1 MVKIVTLLPLL
12 FIFVLALVPLVPIA
26 QAEQA
31 EQIPGFS
38 VSIRSSSSQNGETS
52 PKEFS
57 GRVIDNGT
65 TTTFVV
71 SGTAVSFGN
80 KDFDKDGYP
89 HELSIFF
96 DVDVDSDG
104 EASYYAVFYL
114 NFYGDWFTDDNFIS
128 DIYSIENGYSPTEG
142 IYLDLYFFGYSPM
155 TMGIKVEIYRENGSL
170 ACVYGPDDNTGAIPF
185 EGDGYDVK
193 KTLSSPPQ
201 PQHRHRASLIRF
213 QYLRPKLNSQ
223 KKTSSDVTVTVTGA
237 NGCAVEGESVT
248 ATINS
253 AGNKRISISP
263 SSGETDENG
272 QAIFTI
278 TAKKTGNARVTF
290 SAGDLRESI
299 LVKVTK

>member
-142 IYLDLYFFGYSPM
+142 IYLDLYFFGYSPI
-155 TMGIKVEIYRENGSL
+155 TMGIKVEIYQKNGSL
-170 ACVYGPDDNTGAIPF
+170 ACVYGPDDNTSAIPF
-185 EGDGYDVK
+185 EGDNHDVK
-193 KTLSSPPQ
+193 EDPFAVKPTPTPTPCEPEMISVNPT
-201 PQHRHRASLIRF
+201 SLKIA
-213 QYLRPKLNSQ
+213 
-223 KKTSSDVTVTVTGA
+223 KKTSEDVTVTVAGA
-237 NGCAVEGESVT
+237 DGCAVEGEPVT
-248 ATINS
+248 VTINP
-253 AGNKRISISP
+253 AGKKHILISP
-263 SSGETDENG
+263 ESAETDENG
-272 QAIFTI
+272 EATFTI
-278 TAKKTGNARVTF
+278 TAKKTGSARVTF
-290 SAGDLRESI
+290 NAGDLRESI
-299 LVKVTK
+299 VVKVKK

>member
-96 DVDVDSDG
+96 DVDSDG

-193 KTLSSPPQ
+193 KDPFVATPTPTPTPCEPDTISVSPTK
-201 PQHRHRASLIRF
+201 I
-213 QYLRPKLNSQ
+213 KLAE
-223 KKTSSDVTVTVTGA
+223 KTSSDVTVTVTGA